1 MERHKDT
8 ERMCVCICLCVCVQI
23 DGERERETIDPHGIV
38 PSGKLEIWKCVG
50 QAGCLQLQVR
60 AEVAVLTGKA
70 ESSDRISMLQ
80 SACGISSL
88 GDLSLCS

>member
-1 MERHKDT
+1 MYLFVY
-8 ERMCVCICLCVCVQI
+8 VCL
-23 DGERERETIDPHGIV
+23 DRWTERERETIDPHGIV
-38 PSGKLEIWKCVG
+38 LSGKLEIWKFVG

-60 AEVAVLTGKA
+60 ADVAVLTGKD

-80 SACGISSL
+80 SACGISSS